1 MNTRRE
7 NRLEELGRVD
17 AEKAYTSKGKKNL
30 KQEKSRIRK
39 ELATGGRPSLGSGQG
54 MDPKDLQRKLTPRGQ
69 RRKAGPKAARP
80 VPKSLRDRLKEYY
93 RRGKQS
99 PGRPGGKG
107 PKPDK
112 RLKKGDK
119 FPMAGTYNT
128 EIVSDVIDHHRR
140 SKNPGSLGGRGG
152 KNARKKIIVQKTLNT
167 LLKAGRP
174 KIAKKG
180 WK

>member
-30 KQEKSRIRK
+30 SAEKSRIRK
-39 ELATGGRPSLGSGQG
+39 ELAGG
-54 MDPKDLQRKLTPRGQ
+54 
-69 RRKAGPKAARP
+69 GPTARP
-80 VPKSLRDRLKEYY
+80 VPKSLRDKLRDLYKK
-93 RRGKQS
+93 GKQS

-112 RLKKGDK
+112 RWNKGDK
-119 FPMAGTYNT
+119 FMTPLRQMVKT
-128 EIVSDVIDHHRR
+128 
-140 SKNPGSLGGRGG
+140 G
-152 KNARKKIIVQKTLNT
+152 K
-167 LLKAGRP
+167 P

>member
-1 MNTRRE
+1 MPIRRLWKKSDMRGSKRKNTQRE

-30 KQEKSRIRK
+30 SAEKSRIRH
-39 ELATGGRPSLGSGQG
+39 ELNTG
-54 MDPKDLQRKLTPRGQ
+54 
-69 RRKAGPKAARP
+69 
-80 VPKSLRDRLKEYY
+80 
-93 RRGKQS
+93 
-99 PGRPGGKG
+99 GRPGGKG

-128 EIVSDVIDHHRR
+128 EIVSDVIAHHKRG
-140 SKNPGSLGGRGG
+140 KNPGSLAGRGG
-152 KNARKKIIVQKTLNT
+152 KEQLKKVLSQKTINT
-167 LLKAGRP
+167 LLKSGRP

>member
-1 MNTRRE
+1 MSYTRNSHAANEAEEMIRVMN
-7 NRLEELGRVD
+7 
-17 AEKAYTSKGKKNL
+17 EKAYTSKGKKNL
-30 KQEKSRIRK
+30 SAEKSRIRH
-39 ELATGGRPSLGSGQG
+39 ELNTG
-54 MDPKDLQRKLTPRGQ
+54 
-69 RRKAGPKAARP
+69 
-80 VPKSLRDRLKEYY
+80 
-93 RRGKQS
+93 
-99 PGRPGGKG
+99 GRPGGKG

-152 KNARKKIIVQKTLNT
+152 KNARKNIIVQKTLNT